1 MISSCK
7 NCVAPKR
14 YPGCHAV
21 CQEYLEAKAE
31 HERRKEEYYR
41 DEKLNAIIN
50 LDRGKKVYNALKG
63 YRTSKCRG
71 R

>member
-14 YPGCHAV
+14 YPGCHSV

-41 DEKLNAIIN
+41 DERLNVAIN

-63 YRTSKCRG
+63 YRTSKIRG

>member
-21 CQEYLEAKAE
+21 CQEYITAKEA
-31 HERRKEEYYR
+31 HERRRAEYYK
-41 DEKLNAIIN
+41 DEKINMAIN
-50 LDRGKKVYNALKG
+50 LERGKKVYNALRDRARK
-63 YRTSKCRG
+63 
-71 R
+71 

>member
-7 NCVAPKR
+7 GCVAPKR

-21 CQEYLEAKAE
+21 CQEYITAKAE

-41 DEKLNAIIN
+41 DERLNVAIN

-63 YRTSKCRG
+63 YRTNKYRE